1 MLRKTVWRLNES
13 DLDAFLRGLGIMGTG
28 GGGAGGFGRAIIE
41 NDLRR
46 GRVYEHVSL
55 QDVPDD
61 ATVASGGIM
70 GSVKVLDRFS
80 FDEIVAQWEER
91 FEPLMALRAMEQ
103 TLGRKVDF
111 VVPFELGGLN
121 TPVIQSLAARAGI
134 PVIDGDGVGRAAP
147 ETQMTSFIGHGISLV
162 PMPLADWKG
171 NVVVVREATTPF
183 FPDEIGRIVV
193 TQAGGLGANA
203 HYPMTGRAAR
213 EAVIPDTISS
223 TLELGR
229 ALQRTTDL
237 DGATRIVERHVGG
250 RFAFAGVI
258 EEIVE
263 REAMGFLVQTA
274 RLAGTGQ
281 FAGQTVELVMKNEF
295 MMASKDG
302 RLGCVFPDL
311 ILLLDEEGQG
321 VMSSELEKG
330 QPVRMI
336 LAPCHPRMR
345 EAMATSE
352 GAEALG
358 AARYGQEGI
367 AYRPVEV
374 LSSEWGLCWTQ

>member
-1 MLRKTVWRLNES
+1 MSSKTTWRLAES
-13 DLDAFLRGLGIMGTG
+13 DLDALLRGLEIMGTG
-28 GGGAGGFGRAIIE
+28 GGGVVEFGREIIE

-61 ATVASGGIM
+61 ALVVSGGIM
-70 GSVKVLDRFS
+70 GSVKVLDQFS

-91 FEPLMALRAMEQ
+91 FEPLSALRAMEE
-103 TLGRKVDF
+103 TLGQKVDF
-111 VVPFELGGLN
+111 IIPFELGGLN
-121 TPVIQSLAARAGI
+121 TPVIQSLGARAGI

-147 ETQMTSFIGHGISLV
+147 ETQMTSFSGHGISLV
-162 PMPLADWKG
+162 PMSLVDWQG

-183 FPDEIGRIVV
+183 FADEVGRILV

-203 HYPMTGRAAR
+203 HYPMTGREAR

-223 TLELGR
+223 TLELGK
-229 ALQRTTDL
+229 ALQSTTDL
-237 DGATRIVERHVGG
+237 NRAVRIVEHHTRGQA
-250 RFAFAGVI
+250 AFTGFVA
-258 EEIVE
+258 ELVE

-274 RLAGTGQ
+274 RLSGTEQ
-281 FAGQTVELVMKNEF
+281 FSGQTVELVMKNEF

-302 RLGCVFPDL
+302 MLGCVFPDL
-311 ILLLDEEGQG
+311 ILLLDQEGRG

-330 QPVRMI
+330 QAVHMI

-345 EAMATSE
+345 ETMATLA
-352 GAEALG
+352 GAEALDS
-358 AARYGQEGI
+358 ARYGHDGI
-367 AYRPVEV
+367 TYCPVEL
-374 LSSEWGLCWTQ
+374 LSSKWGLSWLE

>member
-1 MLRKTVWRLNES
+1 VSSKTAWRLIES
-13 DLDAFLRGLGIMGTG
+13 DVDALLRGLEIMGTG
-28 GGGAGGFGRAIIE
+28 GGGASEFGREIIE

-61 ATVASGGIM
+61 ALVASGGIM
-70 GSVKVLDRFS
+70 GSVKVLDQFT

-91 FEPLMALRAMEQ
+91 FEPLMALRAMEE

-111 VVPFELGGLN
+111 VVPFELGSLN
-121 TPVIQSLAARAGI
+121 TPVIQSLAVRAGI

-147 ETQMTSFIGHGISLV
+147 ETQMTSFSGHGISLV
-162 PMPLADWKG
+162 PMSLADWKA

-183 FPDEIGRIVV
+183 FADEVGRILI
-193 TQAGGLGANA
+193 TLAGGLGANA
-203 HYPMTGRAAR
+203 HYPMTGREAR
-213 EAVIPDTISS
+213 DAVVPDTISS

-229 ALQRTTDL
+229 ALQHSTDL
-237 DGATRIVERHVGG
+237 DGATRIVEHHVDG
-250 RFAFAGVI
+250 RFAFSGVV

-263 REAMGFLVQTA
+263 QEATGFLVQTA
-274 RLAGTGQ
+274 RITGTGQ
-281 FAGQTVELVMKNEF
+281 FAGHTVELVMKNEF

-302 RLGCVFPDL
+302 VLGCVFPDL
-311 ILLLDEEGQG
+311 ILLLDEEGRG
-321 VMSSELEKG
+321 VMSSELVKG
-330 QPVRMI
+330 QVVHMI

-345 EAMATSE
+345 ETMATPE

-358 AARYGQEGI
+358 AGRYGHDGI
-367 AYRPVEV
+367 TYCPVEV
-374 LSSEWGLCWTQ
+374 LSSRWGLSWLE